1 MSSFFQQVVASWRH
15 LPVGDMSRCGK
26 MSRGGEKFV
35 SKWKIVSK
43 LLNRLFEVSRSGKKF
58 DSNIFTVIQSNS
70 SEKLTQYSNN
80 SLTSEDLTSLGLT
93 SLDSLKSGG

>member
-1 MSSFFQQVVASWRH
+1 
-15 LPVGDMSRCGK
+15 MSRCGK
-26 MSRGGEKFV
+26 MSRGCEKFV
-35 SKWKIVSK
+35 FEWKIVSK
-43 LLNRLFEVSRSGKKF
+43 LLNRFFEVSRSGKKF

-80 SLTSEDLTSLGLT
+80 SLTSEDLTYLGLT